1 MQIRSNDCEVDRTS
15 KLSKLEIFILG
26 RGKEGGRNETHGVV
40 LVDTRILE
48 LVVVGQG
55 SRTGVTVFLHHN
67 HG

>member
-15 KLSKLEIFILG
+15 EFSELEVLISG
-26 RGKEGGRNETHGVV
+26 RGKEGRGDETHSVV